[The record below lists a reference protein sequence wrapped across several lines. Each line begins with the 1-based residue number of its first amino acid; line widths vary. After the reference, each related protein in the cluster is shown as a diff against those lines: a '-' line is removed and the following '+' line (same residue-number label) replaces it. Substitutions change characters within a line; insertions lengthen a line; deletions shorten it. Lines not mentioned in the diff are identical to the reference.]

1 MLGVIEDA
9 EVLLF
14 ICGFLEPKELS
25 RLAGVS
31 RGFGRKREWAALEG
45 GEPEMRSLVEES
57 ARRWVLARRPPQAGW
72 QSWLRRMHG
81 VSTCQLTRA
90 QDHIALS
97 EDGAVATVVTPIP
110 PGSGTRAAA
119 CGTVLRAGRHFA
131 VFTVQKERSRNVL
144 LVGVVA
150 AGFGDNVVHGEVPYT
165 TKFGDNVAKQ
175 LPWTGCGD
183 VHAESVQGHC
193 FFSTRYGRRYPN
205 AGGGAWHG
213 KQGAANGDRIG
224 LVSAAHAAW
233 TLGL

>member
-1 MLGVIEDA
+1 MLGVIEDP

-14 ICGFLEPKELS
+14 ICSFLEPKELS

-31 RGFGRKREWAALEG
+31 RGFGRKTQWAAPEG

-72 QSWLRRMHG
+72 QSWLRRMHS
-81 VSTCQLTRA
+81 VSTCQLTHA

-97 EDGAVATVVTPIP
+97 EDGAVATVATPVP

-150 AGFGDNVVHGEVPYT
+150 AGFGDEVTRGNEVPWRR
-165 TKFGDNVAKQ
+165 GAVKQ

-183 VHAESVQGHC
+183 VPAESVQGHC

-224 LVSAAHAAW
+224 LVSAAHATWAP
-233 TLGL
+233 GR